1 MLRNLADELLQGAI
15 DMHCHAYPE
24 FSMEFPCRYTPD
36 EHIQMMIDCCIKVS
50 CLADNGA
57 GQYAKKTVP
66 RFYNSW

>member
-36 EHIQMMIDCCIKVS
+36 EHIQMMMHILRLKDAI
-50 CLADNGA
+50 
-57 GQYAKKTVP
+57 
-66 RFYNSW
+66 

>member
-36 EHIQMMIDCCIKVS
+36 EHIQMMIDCGM
-50 CLADNGA
+50 GA
-57 GQYAKKTVP
+57 LY
-66 RFYNSW
+66 